1 MSGCGP
7 RSGCIRGFFYLY
19 AMAKSNLP
27 ERIILGVLIL
37 ALIILIAVFTR
48 LTNTGSQYRINIVV
62 PWGLIAIFI
71 SLYIFREYNRVTKA
85 KRDNRREYMNER
97 RQELLD
103 NVTKKNKKSAPGD
116 EIIK

>member
-1 MSGCGP
+1 
-7 RSGCIRGFFYLY
+7 
-19 AMAKSNLP
+19 MAKSNLP
-27 ERIILGVLIL
+27 EKIILGVFII
-37 ALIILIAVFTR
+37 ALIILIAVYSGLANF
-48 LTNTGSQYRINIVV
+48 GSHQYRVNIVV

-103 NVTKKNKKSAPGD
+103 DLLKKNKKSNPG
-116 EIIK
+116 E